1 MGIKTAVSNV
11 LSLAKAIFT
20 LNAASGNSDGTRWIQ
35 IGGTSLN
42 SFETHCRDL
51 IVAYW
56 ACRRNIA
63 EDMALMP
70 FRILKYE
77 GRLRVPQRNDPLW
90 KLMNMAPNPAMS
102 AFSFRSTLA
111 GHWLDYGTA
120 YAHIQWNR
128 LTGKPAAL
136 WPVHPTHVRI
146 CQKPT
151 PQNPWNLEYWIRNPK
166 TGVEFGPVPQ
176 SDVLKVAGFSED
188 GILGFAMFKVL
199 MNTLSTAWSTQT
211 ITKNFFENN
220 AVPGGILESTQAVGQ
235 PERQAIAKHWEEYH
249 AGSKNAGKVLVIG
262 SGLTFKTLSQNF
274 KDADLV
280 ALRSLSIQEIATGFR
295 MPLRKLQ
302 IILNA
307 QGWATLDAQEADY
320 TTSCL
325 APNVKRFE
333 EEIQR
338 QLMGEIH
345 GYADEEWAHFEMK
358 GRLRGDL
365 KSRMEFYKT
374 MFFLGAITPNEIR
387 ELEDMNP
394 ILTPAGTDNPMDKTY
409 IQGATVPLEMAGMLQ
424 KAGVNPNPPA
434 PEDGQEKDEEQEQ
447 TNEEVRNRLARLE
460 TSLANRN

>member
-1 MGIKTAVSNV
+1 MGIKAAVSNALTAV
-11 LSLAKAIFT
+11 KAIFT
-20 LNAASGNSDGTRWIQ
+20 LNAIAGGGDGTRWIQ
-35 IGGTSLN
+35 IGGSTLS
-42 SFETHCRDL
+42 SFETHARDL

-90 KLMNMAPNPAMS
+90 KLLNCAPNPAMS

-120 YAHIQWNR
+120 FAHIQWNR

-136 WPVHPTHVRI
+136 WPVHPKHVR
-146 CQKPT
+146 CELRPT
-151 PQNPWNLEYWIRNPK
+151 LANPYNMEYWIRNPK
-166 TGVEFGPVPQ
+166 TGVDFGPVPQ
-176 SDVLKVAGFSED
+176 SDILKVPGFSED
-188 GILGFAMFKVL
+188 GVIGFAMFKVL
-199 MNTLSTAWSTQT
+199 MNTLETAWSTQNV
-211 ITKNFFENN
+211 TKNFFDNN
-220 AVPGGILESTQAVGQ
+220 AVPGGILESTQAVGI
-235 PERQAIAKHWEEYH
+235 PERQALAEHWKEYH
-249 AGSKNAGKVLVIG
+249 AGAKNAGKVLVIG
-262 SGLTFKTLSQNF
+262 SGLTYKSIAQNF

-280 ALRSLSIQEIATGFR
+280 ALRSLSIQEIATGYR

-302 IILNA
+302 IIMNA

-338 QLMGEIH
+338 QLMGEAH
-345 GYADEEWAHFEMK
+345 GYSDEEWAHFEMK

-394 ILTPAGTDNPMDKTY
+394 ILTPAGVDNPMDKTY
-409 IQGATVPLEMAGMLQ
+409 IQGATVPLEMAGMMQ
-424 KAGVNPNPPA
+424 KAGVNPA
-434 PEDGQEKDEEQEQ
+434 PEPETETESDIEQEQ
-447 TNEEVRNRLARLE
+447 KNEEMQTRLARIE
-460 TSLANRN
+460 TALAARN

>member
-1 MGIKTAVSNV
+1 MGIKSAVQHALNV
-11 LSLAKAIFT
+11 AKAMFT
-20 LNAASGNSDGTRWIQ
+20 LDAAAGSGDGTRWVF
-35 IGGTSLN
+35 IGGTRLS
-42 SFETHCRDL
+42 SYEIHARDL

-70 FRILKYE
+70 FRILKYQ
-77 GRLRVPQRNDPLW
+77 GRLKTPQRSDPLAY
-90 KLMNMAPNPAMS
+90 LLNVAPNPAMS
-102 AFSFRSTLA
+102 AFSFRATLA

-120 YAHIQWNR
+120 FAHIQWNR
-128 LTGKPAAL
+128 MTGKPAAI
-136 WPVHPTHVRI
+136 WPVHPNHVRFELR
-146 CQKPT
+146 PT
-151 PQNPWNLEYWIRNPK
+151 PLNPWNLDYWIKNPK

-176 SDVLKVAGFSED
+176 SDILKVPGFSDD
-188 GILGFAMFKVL
+188 GLLGFSMFKVL
-199 MNTLSTAWSTQT
+199 MNTLSTAWSTQEVT
-211 ITKNFFENN
+211 RNFFDNN
-220 AVPGGILESTQAVGQ
+220 AVPGGVLESTQTVGKT
-235 PERQAIAKHWEEYH
+235 ERQALEEHWKEYH
-249 AGSKNAGKVLVIG
+249 AGAKNAGKVLVLG
-262 SGLTFKTLSQNF
+262 SGLSFKTLSQNF

-345 GYADEEWAHFEMK
+345 GYSEDEWAHFEMK

-394 ILTPAGTDNPMDKTY
+394 ILTPEGTENPMDKTY
-409 IQGATVPLEMAGMLQ
+409 IQGATVPIEMAGMMQ
-424 KAGVNPNPPA
+424 AAGVNPNPPK
-434 PEDGQEKDEEQEQ
+434 PGQENEDQER